1 MPIFEYVK
9 VPLDVGDPYGLT
21 TDVAD
26 EAAAIAEVGAGNY
39 DTVYGFVLSLGRTA
53 RTAWPWWSYRCV
65 NGSE

>member
-26 EAAAIAEVGAGNY
+26 EAAAI
-39 DTVYGFVLSLGRTA
+39 
-53 RTAWPWWSYRCV
+53 
-65 NGSE
+65 